1 MKKNCHNPD
10 KDEKLLYNNHMADAF
25 ACAFYRFFQK
35 MKDDCNA
42 HNIPVPDKYA
52 RMDWNFKN

>member
-1 MKKNCHNPD
+1 MP

-35 MKDDCNA
+35 MKDDCKA